1 MTADPASKAVV
12 LTARVALASAIVLCA
27 AGPWIFNSNQ
37 LTLLTEFFTVLV
49 LVLVWNLLA
58 GFADIVSVGQHAFV
72 GVGAYA
78 FYGLTVL
85 AGINAFAAVPLAML
99 ATLLLAIPYVAIV
112 FRLRAAYLAVGTW
125 VVAEVLMLTAGK
137 LPGFGFGSGTSLPIP
152 IVREFGASASSRISH
167 FYVMAFVLALIAFG
181 SIWLLLRSRFGLG
194 LTAMRDN
201 EEAAGSAG
209 VNLTFSRA
217 ACFIWT
223 APILGFVGVLVTLQK
238 LRIAPTASFS
248 ITDWTIYV
256 IFIAVIGG
264 VGSLEGPLVGT
275 IVFFLL
281 REYLA
286 NFGTWY
292 LILLGA
298 LSIMIILTMPQGLWG
313 LWRKKISASLLPIGH
328 TPGARQSDRI
338 V

>member
-1 MTADPASKAVV
+1 MTADAVSKGVV
-12 LTARVALASAIVLCA
+12 LSARCALALAIMLCA
-27 AGPWIFNSNQ
+27 AGPWIFNPSQ

-49 LVLVWNLLA
+49 LVLAWNLLA

-85 AGINAFAAVPLAML
+85 AGSNVFLAIPMAML
-99 ATLLLAIPYVAIV
+99 MTLLLAIPCVAIV

-125 VVAEVLMLTAGK
+125 VVAEVLMLAAGK

-152 IVREFGASASSRISH
+152 IVKEFGASGGVRMTN
-167 FYVMAFVLALIAFG
+167 FYVMAFALALIAFVAT
-181 SIWLLLRSRFGLG
+181 WLLLRSRFGLG

-209 VNLTFSRA
+209 VDLTFARA
-217 ACFIWT
+217 VCFLCT

-238 LRIAPTASFS
+238 LRVAPTASFS
-248 ITDWTIYV
+248 ITDWTIYI

-264 VGSLEGPLVGT
+264 VGSLEGPIVGT

-298 LSIMIILTMPQGLWG
+298 LSIATVLVMPHGLWG
-313 LWRKKISASLLPIGH
+313 LWRAKFSVGLLPIGH
-328 TPGARQSDRI
+328 TPVGDASKR

>member
-1 MTADPASKAVV
+1 MTTDATSKAV
-12 LTARVALASAIVLCA
+12 LLATRAALAMAIALCA
-27 AGPWIFNSNQ
+27 AGPWIFDSNH
-37 LTLLTEFFTVLV
+37 LTLLTEFFTILV

-58 GFADIVSVGQHAFV
+58 GFGDIVSVGQHAFV

-85 AGINAFAAVPLAML
+85 AGVNAFAAIPLAML
-99 ATLLLAIPYVAIV
+99 VTLLLAIPCVAIV

-152 IVREFGASASSRISH
+152 IVKEFGASAGARLIH
-167 FYVMAFVLALIAFG
+167 FYVMAFALALISFG
-181 SIWLLLRSRFGLG
+181 ATWLLLRSRFGLG
-194 LTAMRDN
+194 LTAMRDD

-209 VNLTFSRA
+209 VDLTFSRA
-217 ACFIWT
+217 VCFLWT

-238 LRIAPTASFS
+238 LRVAPTASFS
-248 ITDWTIYV
+248 ITDWTIYI

-264 VGSLEGPLVGT
+264 VGSLEGPIVGT

-292 LILLGA
+292 LILLGS
-298 LSIMIILTMPQGLWG
+298 LSIAIVLVMPQGLWG
-313 LWRKKISASLLPIGH
+313 LWRKKFSVGLLPIGH
-328 TPGARQSDRI
+328 AAVGETSKCD
-338 V
+338 

>member
-1 MTADPASKAVV
+1 MTAAATSKAVV
-12 LTARVALASAIVLCA
+12 LAARVALALTIMLCA
-27 AGPWIFNSNQ
+27 AGPWIFDSNQ

-85 AGINAFAAVPLAML
+85 AGINAFVAIPLAML
-99 ATLLLAIPYVAIV
+99 ITLLLAIPCVAIV

-152 IVREFGASASSRISH
+152 IVKEFGASAGARMTH
-167 FYVMAFVLALIAFG
+167 FYIMAFVLALTAFG
-181 SIWLLLRSRFGLG
+181 ATWLLLRSRFGLG

-209 VNLTFSRA
+209 VDLLACRLFSLDGAHSGLRRRSGDAAEATCCANSVVQHHRLDDLHYFHCGDRWRRQSRRPDCGNHRLLSVEGIPRQFRHMVFDSTRRA
-217 ACFIWT
+217 IHRYRSSHA
-223 APILGFVGVLVTLQK
+223 AG
-238 LRIAPTASFS
+238 
-248 ITDWTIYV
+248 
-256 IFIAVIGG
+256 
-264 VGSLEGPLVGT
+264 LVGA
-275 IVFFLL
+275 
-281 REYLA
+281 LA
-286 NFGTWY
+286 QAH
-292 LILLGA
+292 LCRLA
-298 LSIMIILTMPQGLWG
+298 P
-313 LWRKKISASLLPIGH
+313 
-328 TPGARQSDRI
+328 DRSYHAG
-338 V
+338 

>member
-1 MTADPASKAVV
+1 MSADSASKAVV
-12 LTARVALASAIVLCA
+12 LTARVALALTIMLCA
-27 AGPWIFNSNQ
+27 AGPWIFDSGQ
-37 LTLLTEFFTVLV
+37 LTLLTEFFSVLV

-85 AGINAFAAVPLAML
+85 AGINAFAAIPLAML
-99 ATLLLAIPYVAIV
+99 ITLLLAIPCVAIV
-112 FRLRAAYLAVGTW
+112 FRLRTAYLAVGTW

-152 IVREFGASASSRISH
+152 IVKEFGASAGARMTH
-167 FYVMAFVLALIAFG
+167 FYIMAFVLALTAFG
-181 SIWLLLRSRFGLG
+181 ATWLLLRSRFGLG

-209 VNLTFSRA
+209 VDLIFSRA
-217 ACFIWT
+217 ACFLWT

-238 LRIAPTASFS
+238 LRVAPTASFS
-248 ITDWTIYV
+248 ITDWTIYI

-264 VGSLEGPLVGT
+264 VGSLEGPIVGT

-298 LSIMIILTMPQGLWG
+298 LSIAIVLVMPQGLWG
-313 LWRKKISASLLPIGH
+313 LWRKHISVGLLPIGH
-328 TPGARQSDRI
+328 ATQDDAQRI
-338 V
+338 G